1 MWNRC
6 QFIGRLGKPSMP
18 EPDRFTA
25 GLGISGAQKD
35 LLDGKLPMFNFL
47 QRLSLRRLCKM
58 ASATLGRT
66 PESDGVINE
75 LVADAP
81 TLAVVI
87 PTMLNSK
94 PPVPMS
100 AQERFAMTASCQDA
114 AGIPKV
120 RDAGLILDLGDRKVQ
135 CMHEGSLVVAGGYH
149 GEWMSRII
157 GELRGHH
164 EPQEEL
170 LFHEILKHVAENSC
184 IVELGAFWAY
194 YTNWYLGSVEGSTAV
209 CVEPDTSNMSCGQ
222 LNLALNHRTAT
233 WINAAVGSGGK
244 EVLIKRASDGSEV
257 MVPCLN
263 MDEIRE
269 RAGFPVIE
277 VLHLD
282 VQGAELDL
290 LRSLDNAVAAQA
302 LRFVFV
308 STHHA
313 SISGSPT
320 THQDCIRELQ
330 RLGAIILE
338 DHSVEESFS
347 GDGLVVASFRMEDA
361 GIQLPPV
368 SRNTARNSLF
378 GDNLMPAGL
387 AENDNGAALF

>member
-1 MWNRC
+1 
-6 QFIGRLGKPSMP
+6 
-18 EPDRFTA
+18 
-25 GLGISGAQKD
+25 
-35 LLDGKLPMFNFL
+35 
-47 QRLSLRRLCKM
+47 
-58 ASATLGRT
+58 
-66 PESDGVINE
+66 
-75 LVADAP
+75 
-81 TLAVVI
+81 
-87 PTMLNSK
+87 
-94 PPVPMS
+94 
-100 AQERFAMTASCQDA
+100 
-114 AGIPKV
+114 
-120 RDAGLILDLGDRKVQ
+120 
-135 CMHEGSLVVAGGYH
+135 
-149 GEWMSRII
+149 
-157 GELRGHH
+157 
-164 EPQEEL
+164 
-170 LFHEILKHVAENSC
+170 
-184 IVELGAFWAY
+184 
-194 YTNWYLGSVEGSTAV
+194 
-209 CVEPDTSNMSCGQ
+209 MSCGQ

-244 EVLIKRASDGSEV
+244 EVLIKRESDGSEV

-282 VQGAELDL
+282 VQGAELDF
-290 LRSLDNAVAAQA
+290 LRSLDNAVADQV

>member
-1 MWNRC
+1 
-6 QFIGRLGKPSMP
+6 
-18 EPDRFTA
+18 
-25 GLGISGAQKD
+25 
-35 LLDGKLPMFNFL
+35 
-47 QRLSLRRLCKM
+47 M

-244 EVLIKRASDGSEV
+244 EVLIKRESDGSEV